1 MKPSLSRDTS
11 ELRSW
16 LRFSVRGGFT
26 TALATTKKKK
36 KQLYQIETKEG
47 RKLQVPD
54 HNLLSLL
61 LLDFKNSATW
71 PLTINSDG
79 VDGLIVFADLQR

>member
-1 MKPSLSRDTS
+1 MAEVLRQGWIYHSLGYD
-11 ELRSW
+11 
-16 LRFSVRGGFT
+16 
-26 TALATTKKKK
+26 KKNP